1 MTGGSKWLDRK
12 DLSKMVTAEARELGF
27 EDLEGL
33 SALLLGLWG
42 AGAWAECAPNLC
54 SVQPRRPDGVTL
66 PH

>member
-1 MTGGSKWLDRK
+1 
-12 DLSKMVTAEARELGF
+12 MVTAEARELGF

-33 SALLLGLWG
+33 STLLLGLWG